1 MAEKEILDLTLQQ
14 GWTLDLLEERNRSK
28 LALKI
33 LPHLKI
39 IEDKSL
45 FRLEELSYPESRLMT
60 VVLLVQKENRKDKEL
75 VMGMCESDE
84 INDVIVVTR
93 TFNRYNQTIK
103 HTNTHTHT
111 LPPSHTHTHTHIHIH
126 TLPQTHTLTYLV
138 QGLLR

>member
-1 MAEKEILDLTLQQ
+1 
-14 GWTLDLLEERNRSK
+14 
-28 LALKI
+28 
-33 LPHLKI
+33 
-39 IEDKSL
+39 
-45 FRLEELSYPESRLMT
+45 MT

-111 LPPSHTHTHTHIHIH
+111 LPPSHTLSLPHTH
-126 TLPQTHTLTYLV
+126 THTLTYTYTHS
-138 QGLLR
+138 LRHTHSLTLFRVC